1 MRIGF
6 ASPIFLKPLAPWLDV
21 ADAEVLPDGYG
32 HGVSTHIALALL
44 REGHELEIVALDPSV
59 TTPQRYRGP
68 KLGLQ
73 VGPYRHRGRARDAF
87 RVERAFI
94 THALRRVEPEL
105 VHAHWTYEF
114 ALGALASGS
123 PTLVTVNDWAP
134 TISRLSPDPYRA
146 IRLLMH
152 AKTLATGQFFTAP
165 SPHIAAKV
173 GGWRRA
179 EIPVIPHGLPDEA
192 FRSTPRSPT
201 PGHLMI
207 LAVNSGFSPFK
218 NVQTLLQAFPLVRE
232 HVPDAALHLVGSD
245 YQPGGAAERWA
256 VERLL
261 TEGVHFRG
269 VQSEEDLRVTLEE
282 ADVFVHPSLEESF
295 GLAVVEAMAQGLP
308 VVGGAGSGAVPWLL
322 EGGQVGNLADIRSP
336 RSLAEAICG
345 VMQNSER
352 WRQCSEQGYES
363 ARRRFRFSPIIG
375 AYEQQYEHMLD
386 AVKRKGR
393 RGRWRSPGGL
403 APRSSPG

>member
-21 ADAEVLPDGYG
+21 ADADVLPDGYG

-44 REGHELEIVALDPSV
+44 HEGHELEIVALDPSV
-59 TTPQRYRGP
+59 TTPQQYQGP

-87 RVERAFI
+87 RAERTFI
-94 THALRRVEPEL
+94 SHALRRVEPEL

-134 TISRLSPDPYRA
+134 TICRLNPDPYRA
-146 IRLLMH
+146 IRLLMQ
-152 AKTLATGQFFTAP
+152 ATTLARGQFFTAP
-165 SPHIAAKV
+165 SPHIASKV
-173 GGWRRA
+173 AGWRRA
-179 EIPVIPHGLPDEA
+179 EIPVVPHGLPDEA
-192 FRSTPRSPT
+192 FRSTPRSPR
-201 PGHLMI
+201 PSRLMI

-232 HVPDAALHLVGSD
+232 QVPDAALHLVGSD
-245 YQPGGAAERWA
+245 YERGGAAERWA

-261 TEGVHFRG
+261 TEGVYFRG
-269 VQSEEDLRVTLEE
+269 VQSEEDMRATLEE
-282 ADVFVHPSLEESF
+282 ADVFVHPSREESF

-308 VVGGAGSGAVPWLL
+308 VVGGTASGAVPWLL
-322 EGGQVGNLADIRSP
+322 EEGRVGNLADIRSP
-336 RSLAEAICG
+336 RSLAGAICG
-345 VMQNSER
+345 VMQSGER
-352 WRQCSEQGYES
+352 WRQCSERGYES
-363 ARRRFRFSPIIG
+363 ARRRFRFLPIVR
-375 AYEQQYEHMLD
+375 AYEQQYENVLD
-386 AVKRKGR
+386 AAKRER
-393 RGRWRSPGGL
+393 RGTRRSAGGL
-403 APRSSPG
+403 APRSSP